1 MKLGKFKP
9 VIGMCSQGQRKD
21 GVNDG
26 GLFLYNNVFRN
37 LCDSKP
43 YIVQNSHFDNH
54 QGYIQLYQ
62 TLERLN
68 KPILLGGDRSIVS
81 SSVFASLRKFPDLQV
96 IWMGAYPDL
105 NTYKSSKTGNTHGS
119 ALAVCTGLE
128 NEHWASRMNVKTLN
142 FDQVSLVGI
151 RGEIDEAEQNIIRD
165 KKIRKF
171 ESVQK
176 LIKFMDEKKAPVHI
190 SFDVSALD
198 PEVLNS
204 TGDLEPGGMET

>member
-54 QGYIQLYQ
+54 QGYMQLYY
-62 TLERLN
+62 TLKKLN
-68 KPILLGGDRSIVS
+68 KPLLLGGDRSTVS
-81 SSVFASLRKFPDLQV
+81 SSVFAALQKFPDLQV

-105 NTYKSSKTGNTHGS
+105 HTYSSS
-119 ALAVCTGLE
+119 
-128 NEHWASRMNVKTLN
+128 
-142 FDQVSLVGI
+142 
-151 RGEIDEAEQNIIRD
+151 
-165 KKIRKF
+165 
-171 ESVQK
+171 
-176 LIKFMDEKKAPVHI
+176 
-190 SFDVSALD
+190 
-198 PEVLNS
+198 
-204 TGDLEPGGMET
+204 